1 MTSRNTS
8 TPSGSFDEED
18 IESGLIRIGSWRNE
32 TNNTPLPSTRT
43 LGSNHYSKFARELRD
58 RICQYFMSE
67 GAVPWQTWMI
77 F

>member
-43 LGSNHYSKFARELRD
+43 LGSTVDSRL
-58 RICQYFMSE
+58 SE
-67 GAVPWQTWMI
+67 TQGNGPVSDKRN
-77 F
+77 FG